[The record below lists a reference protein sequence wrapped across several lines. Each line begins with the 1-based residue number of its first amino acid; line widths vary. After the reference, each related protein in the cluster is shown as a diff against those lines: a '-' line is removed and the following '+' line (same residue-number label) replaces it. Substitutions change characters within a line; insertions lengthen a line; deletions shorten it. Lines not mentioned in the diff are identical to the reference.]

1 MKDARLEKIF
11 RDEDAKDGTSCIRH
25 QFLMKQLNPAVEGA
39 HLTIDK
45 SNGSDNNTDNNVS
58 SAFKILDFL
67 HFCEQLK
74 RTKRTGWVDN
84 GIKDPE
90 SISDHMHRMS
100 ILALLLDDP
109 TLDRNKCVKMAVV
122 HDLAEC
128 IVEAMKHLC
137 KELLN
142 DSQQSKEIFD
152 LWQEYED
159 GISNEAKF
167 VKDLDKFE
175 LILQAFEYEQSQNKD
190 LEEFFES
197 TKGKFN
203 HSLVKS
209 WVGELYRKR
218 QKYKNNK
225 QSTNH
230 LIIGM
235 DVVKKEEI
243 EDDIDDKEDVWIVQQ
258 SSHKWI

>member
-1 MKDARLEKIF
+1 MASEL
-11 RDEDAKDGTSCIRH
+11 
-25 QFLMKQLNPAVEGA
+25 
-39 HLTIDK
+39 IDK
-45 SNGSDNNTDNNVS
+45 KANQNDHDNNTDNNVS
-58 SAFKILDFL
+58 STFKILDFL

-74 RTKRTGWVDN
+74 RTKRTGWVDK

-128 IVEAMKHLC
+128 IVGDITPFQGISKSEKNRRESEAMKHLC

-209 WVGELYRKR
+209 WVGELYRK
-218 QKYKNNK
+218 QVKV
-225 QSTNH
+225 
-230 LIIGM
+230 GM
-235 DVVKKEEI
+235 DVDKKEKI
-243 EDDIDDKEDVWIVQQ
+243 EDDIDDKEDDWIVQQ

>member
-1 MKDARLEKIF
+1 MVYENASELIDKKANQNDQNK
-11 RDEDAKDGTSCIRH
+11 
-25 QFLMKQLNPAVEGA
+25 
-39 HLTIDK
+39 DK

-90 SISDHMHRMS
+90 SISDHMHHITPFQGISKSEKNRRES
-100 ILALLLDDP
+100 
-109 TLDRNKCVKMAVV
+109 
-122 HDLAEC
+122 
-128 IVEAMKHLC
+128 EAMKHLC

-218 QKYKNNK
+218 
-225 QSTNH
+225 
-230 LIIGM
+230 M

-243 EDDIDDKEDVWIVQQ
+243 EDDIDDKEDVWI
-258 SSHKWI
+258 